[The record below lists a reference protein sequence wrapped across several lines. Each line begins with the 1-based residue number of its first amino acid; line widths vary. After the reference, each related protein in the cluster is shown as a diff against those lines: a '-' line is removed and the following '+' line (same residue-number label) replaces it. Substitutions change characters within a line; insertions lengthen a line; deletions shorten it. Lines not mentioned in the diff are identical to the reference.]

1 MKKPYAQEATKR
13 NCHPPNKALLTWE
26 KEPPRTAKGQKVQPH
41 AIALQSS
48 PTHTQR
54 QGKPLWSLELESFL
68 LPWLK
73 VLSKDRLPGSLSSK
87 ISLGAKVSPSSL
99 LIWPG

>member
-1 MKKPYAQEATKR
+1 MNCRHRPPKQGTPHHHKR
-13 NCHPPNKALLTWE
+13 GNNNGGERKNLPGQRKARRRNPVQLPCSAPPT
-26 KEPPRTAKGQKVQPH
+26 PRQC
-41 AIALQSS
+41 
-48 PTHTQR
+48 
-54 QGKPLWSLELESFL
+54 KPLWSLELESFL

-73 VLSKDRLPGSLSSK
+73 DLSKDRLPGSPSSK